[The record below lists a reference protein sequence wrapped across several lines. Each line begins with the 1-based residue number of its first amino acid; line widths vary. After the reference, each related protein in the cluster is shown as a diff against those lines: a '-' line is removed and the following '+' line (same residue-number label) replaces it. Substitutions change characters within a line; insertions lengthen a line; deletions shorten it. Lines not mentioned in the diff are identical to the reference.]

1 MGAPATSLRT
11 TQMSWN
17 RALRSPTV
25 QRPASAEPG
34 ELSPDHSEFA
44 VHVVFTT
51 WPGTLAA
58 LQTAAQQAR
67 LLDPRII
74 VWFFQQ
80 IPSQFSTASPPVSTD
95 FLKRRLRAMARKC
108 CPDVETEIHICLCT
122 NQWECMKA
130 AFALD
135 NLVVAGGKKR
145 WWRSREQRMAA
156 FLRSSGC
163 RVLFVPT
170 KPAVSDPERGGPNL
184 GYL

>member
-1 MGAPATSLRT
+1 MGAPVILLRT
-11 TQMSWN
+11 TRMNWN
-17 RALRSPTV
+17 RALRSPAA

-34 ELSPDHSEFA
+34 ELSPGRSKFA

-58 LQTAAQQAR
+58 LRTAAQQSR

-80 IPSQFSTASPPVSTD
+80 VPRQFSTVSPPVSTD
-95 FLKRRLRAMARKC
+95 FIQRRLRAMARKC
-108 CPDVETEIHICLCT
+108 CPDIETEIRICLCT

-130 AFALD
+130 AFTPD
-135 NLVVAGGKKR
+135 NVVVAGGKRR

-156 FLRSSGC
+156 FLRSYGC
-163 RVLFVPT
+163 RVLFVAT
-170 KPAVSDPERGGPNL
+170 TPAVSNMGRKSAQT
-184 GYL
+184 